1 MRPSI
6 LMPEGLAAVVAA
18 RRNDVQKEHQPGARL
33 VSGHDRADD
42 SGRRDRGLRTRQ
54 ATRWAFAQGM
64 VLPALT
70 LLLRLLTLGS
80 GRTNILF
87 GLVQL
92 VVFAV
97 FVFPVFV
104 P

>member
-1 MRPSI
+1 M
-6 LMPEGLAAVVAA
+6 
-18 RRNDVQKEHQPGARL
+18 
-33 VSGHDRADD
+33 
-42 SGRRDRGLRTRQ
+42 
-54 ATRWAFAQGM
+54 
-64 VLPALT
+64 LPALT

>member
-1 MRPSI
+1 
-6 LMPEGLAAVVAA
+6 
-18 RRNDVQKEHQPGARL
+18 
-33 VSGHDRADD
+33 
-42 SGRRDRGLRTRQ
+42 
-54 ATRWAFAQGM
+54 M

-70 LLLRLLTLGS
+70 LLLRLLTR